1 MVMFKDHEEDL
12 NKCLNEVWKNKNTKL
27 NKIMKTKSTHKNE
40 NGFTH
45 TKMQNR
51 QVWYH
56 TLVITALKRQKQSQK
71 MADLHEFQASV
82 DYRMNTR
89 TTRAITMETQA

>member
-27 NKIMKTKSTHKNE
+27 NKIMKTKLTHKNE

-45 TKMQNR
+45 TKMQNC

-56 TLVITALKRQKQSQK
+56 TLVI
-71 MADLHEFQASV
+71 LHS
-82 DYRMNTR
+82 RGR
-89 TTRAITMETQA
+89 SRARRWQISMSFRPV